1 MGFRINTNVASLA
14 AQRSLSVNNREAEG
28 NLAKLSSGS
37 RITKAAD
44 DAAGLAISEKMKA
57 NIRSLKQADR
67 NANDGISMVQ
77 VAEGGLNETSS
88 ILTRMRELAMQTA
101 SDTVGDTERE
111 MSNMEYQ
118 NLKLELERI
127 SQVTEFNGKK
137 LLNGEGDKYDFQ
149 VGAKNDAFQD
159 RITYD
164 AKQVNSS
171 MTNLGVSELDVSSK
185 TGSQDSLSAIDS
197 AIEKVSGFRSFLGA
211 IQNRLTSTS
220 NNLQVSVEN
229 LSAANS
235 RIRDVDYADATA
247 TKAKN
252 DIIGS
257 AATSV
262 LAQANMNGQN
272 ALKLIG

>member
-1 MGFRINTNVASLA
+1 MGFRINTNVSSLA

-28 NLAKLSSGS
+28 NLAKLSSGT

-44 DAAGLAISEKMKA
+44 DAAGLAISEKMKSG
-57 NIRSLKQADR
+57 IRSMKQADR

-77 VAEGGLNETSS
+77 IAEGGLNEVSS
-88 ILTRMRELAMQTA
+88 ILTRMRELAIQTA
-101 SDTVGDTERE
+101 SDTVGDVERD
-111 MSNMEYQ
+111 MTNMEYQ
-118 NLKLELERI
+118 NLKLELDRI

-137 LLNGEGDKYDFQ
+137 LLDGSGGQYDFQ
-149 VGAKNDAFQD
+149 VGINNDAFQD

-164 AKQVNSS
+164 AGRVNAGLDG
-171 MTNLGVSELDVSSK
+171 LGVGELDVSTK
-185 TGSQDSLSAIDS
+185 TGSQESLASLDK
-197 AIEKVSGFRSFLGA
+197 AIETVSGQRAFLGA
-211 IQNRLTSTS
+211 IQNRLVSTS

-252 DIIGS
+252 DILNS
-257 AATSV
+257 AGTSV
-262 LAQANMNGQN
+262 LAQANMSGQN